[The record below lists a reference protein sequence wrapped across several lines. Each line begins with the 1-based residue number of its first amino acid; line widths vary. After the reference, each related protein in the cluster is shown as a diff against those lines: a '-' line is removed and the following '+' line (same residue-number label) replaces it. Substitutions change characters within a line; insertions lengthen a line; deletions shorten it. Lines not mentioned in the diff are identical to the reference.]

1 MKKEYKNLNPDN
13 LIKSEAYSKFV
24 DKEKEEILK
33 GLQAGLDVSIYAKKE
48 FDYLQMEEI
57 REGLE
62 KGLDVSIYA
71 KPEFDYDQMVETG
84 KRN

>member
-1 MKKEYKNLNPDN
+1 MKKEHKNVNPEN
-13 LIKSEAYSKFV
+13 LINSEAYSNFT
-24 DKEKEEILK
+24 DKE
-33 GLQAGLDVSIYAKKE
+33 
-48 FDYLQMEEI
+48 MEEI

>member
-1 MKKEYKNLNPDN
+1 MKKEHKNLNPDN

-48 FDYLQMEEI
+48 FDSCQMMCI
-57 REGLE
+57 VRDLKLKYGS
-62 KGLDVSIYA
+62 KQTRFI
-71 KPEFDYDQMVETG
+71 
-84 KRN
+84 